1 MTNLSKERREKR
13 LLATN
18 EQMMTRRQYNM
29 TLCGTLLY
37 GLLLNFLICTR
48 FGDAAAYVNPLV
60 FFLGYFICALAG
72 CMMSAWFHN
81 PVVSFIGYNLVV
93 VPSGFIV
100 SMAVQEYGGLGSE
113 VVTQAFL
120 ITLLVTAAMT
130 LLAVASPEFCSRIGS
145 VLFGTLIGL
154 LIAEVILMLM
164 G

>member
-81 PVVSFIGYNLVV
+81 PVV